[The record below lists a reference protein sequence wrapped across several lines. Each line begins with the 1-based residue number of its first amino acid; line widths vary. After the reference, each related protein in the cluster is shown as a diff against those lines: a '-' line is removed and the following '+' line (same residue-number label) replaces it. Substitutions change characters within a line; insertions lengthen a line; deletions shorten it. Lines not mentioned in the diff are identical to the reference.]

1 MFNNMLKIIREQID
15 SFVLVQRLAVYQ
27 IRIENKNNYLGSLWE
42 ILNPA
47 IQIAIYWFV
56 FGVGIGGGRLVDGI
70 PFLPYLLVGISMWF
84 FMNQGILEGTKS
96 IVNKI
101 HIVAKMNFPLSA
113 IPAYVL
119 TAKFYSHIILLIITI
134 VIIGGFGYTPTWTFL
149 QIPLM
154 LFSAYMFV
162 FAFSLLFSTLAV
174 LIQDIHMIVQA
185 LMRVLFYLSPI
196 LWNPKLFL
204 PESLQMLLKLN
215 PIHYIADFYRGAL
228 LHNEWFIVEHWQY
241 TLYFWLV
248 ILLLLLIGSAVH
260 NKFRDQFLDYV

>member
-1 MFNNMLKIIREQID
+1 MLKSARKILKEQID
-15 SFVLVQRLAVYQ
+15 SFILVQRLAIYQ
-27 IRIENKNNYLGSLWE
+27 VRIENKNNYLGSFWE

-56 FGVGIGGGRLVDGI
+56 FGLGIGGGRLVDGL

-84 FMNQGILEGTKS
+84 FINQGILEGTKS
-96 IVNKI
+96 IVSKI

-113 IPAYVL
+113 IPSYVL
-119 TAKFYSHIILLIITI
+119 TAKFYSHFILLGITL
-134 VIIGGFGYTPTWTFL
+134 VLIGAYGFTPTWTFL

-174 LIQDIHMIVQA
+174 LVQDIHMIVQA
-185 LMRVLFYLSPI
+185 LMRVLFYMSPI
-196 LWNPKLFL
+196 LWNPKTFL
-204 PESLQMLLKLN
+204 PESLQIVLKLN

-228 LHNEWFIVEHWQY
+228 LNNEWFIIEHWEY
-241 TLYFWLV
+241 TLYFWGLIIV
-248 ILLLLLIGSAVH
+248 LLLIGSTTH
-260 NKFRDQFLDYV
+260 NKFRDHFLDYV